1 MGNKKTRNNF
11 YNFEGRYDL
20 VRFIKTVQKVG
31 LYVNLRIGPY
41 VCAEWNFGGIPV
53 WLKYVPGI
61 SFRTDNEPFKA
72 AMQGFTQKIVQMMKS
87 ENLFQSQGG
96 PIILSQIENEY
107 GPESKAMG
115 AAGHAY
121 LNWAA
126 YMAVGLGTG
135 VPWVMCKEIDA
146 PDPVINSCNG
156 FYCDDFS
163 PNKPYKP
170 SMWTESWSGWFTE
183 FGGPIHQRPVQDLA
197 FAVARF
203 IQKGGS
209 YVNYY
214 MYHGG
219 TNFGRSAGGPFIT
232 TSYDYDA
239 PIDEYA
245 LPYLAYMNDLGLIRQ
260 PKYSHLKDL
269 HKVIKR
275 CEHALVSSVPTV
287 TSLGT
292 YQQAHV
298 FSAGT
303 AGCAA
308 FLANYHVQSA
318 ATVVFNNKHYDLP
331 PWSISILP
339 DCKTSVFNTAKV
351 RISCRTY
358 YGLSFSSIKSLTS
371 QQLVRIHQL
380 FRQAKFDDPSGH
392 CLSPAGEY
400 NLRLGIIKE
409 LHPDMVA
416 TYSGSA
422 QVFEGHPFI
431 VEAGIS
437 IGGKDV
443 KQISPGVWFIGLFN
457 GIGPT
462 RTQSKM
468 IIRGPAYSFAAN
480 ITVEACTNSMMMGD
494 FCNSPVYPF
503 SCTTSNV
510 NSTLK
515 ATTVNETMLENLM
528 TCKSSLKTFCADESV
543 SYIFSFDIINVA
555 DEFTIMASDVKFN
568 VTPSNKTSGAN
579 DISLMCFV
587 RHGSMPSVASF
598 DYSSDLSKVPLV
610 IHSPLIGLESHVL
623 QCPLG
628 KAGPNCT
635 MDIYTLQTFVRRGP
649 TPFESYYLP
658 VSVGASYTS
667 ANFPLEPLL
676 SYSSYNGEPGN
687 IWTYL
692 LLDIPRGAAGGNI
705 HVQLSSDVKINYEVY
720 IRFGGLP
727 SLINRDY
734 HYVNKSIK
742 SDTSMFFMLYDSS
755 DDKINFY
762 IMYAREGTWGFGLR
776 YLNTSHDPSKGP
788 TVMSLSLERCPKRCS
803 SHGDCKFSFDAS
815 GLTSYSFC
823 SCDRNHGGIDCSI
836 EIVSHQGHIRQ
847 SFFLIV
853 SNAAAILPAYW
864 ALRQKALAEW
874 VLFTSSGI
882 ASGLYHACDVGAWCA
897 LNFNVLQFMDFWLS
911 FMAVISTFLYLAT
924 IDEVLKRAIHT
935 AVAILTALMAVTN
948 ATRSSNVVLVM
959 VIGALGLLIGWVIEL
974 STKYRSL
981 SFSVRFSLDF
991 SQILQ
996 VIKQWICNLIG
1007 TLLRRYHWPFALAG
1021 FSALSLEI
1029 LSRTLETSENYW
1041 FWHSFWHISI
1051 YTSSFFFLCSKANIR
1066 SNNCKVF
1073 DI

>member
-1 MGNKKTRNNF
+1 MNRI

-163 PNKPYKP
+163 LNKPYKP
-170 SMWTESWSGWFTE
+170 SMWTESWSGW
-183 FGGPIHQRPVQDLA
+183 
-197 FAVARF
+197 
-203 IQKGGS
+203 
-209 YVNYY
+209 
-214 MYHGG
+214 
-219 TNFGRSAGGPFIT
+219 
-232 TSYDYDA
+232 
-239 PIDEYA
+239 
-245 LPYLAYMNDLGLIRQ
+245 Q

-392 CLSPAGEY
+392 DKP
-400 NLRLGIIKE
+400 
-409 LHPDMVA
+409 
-416 TYSGSA
+416 
-422 QVFEGHPFI
+422 
-431 VEAGIS
+431 
-437 IGGKDV
+437 
-443 KQISPGVWFIGLFN
+443 
-457 GIGPT
+457 
-462 RTQSKM
+462 SKKLEM
-468 IIRGPAYSFAAN
+468 LGPAYSFAAN

-610 IHSPLIGLESHVL
+610 IHSPLIG
-623 QCPLG
+623 
-628 KAGPNCT
+628 
-635 MDIYTLQTFVRRGP
+635 R
-649 TPFESYYLP
+649 
-658 VSVGASYTS
+658 
-667 ANFPLEPLL
+667 
-676 SYSSYNGEPGN
+676 
-687 IWTYL
+687 
-692 LLDIPRGAAGGNI
+692 
-705 HVQLSSDVKINYEVY
+705 
-720 IRFGGLP
+720 
-727 SLINRDY
+727 
-734 HYVNKSIK
+734 
-742 SDTSMFFMLYDSS
+742 
-755 DDKINFY
+755 
-762 IMYAREGTWGFGLR
+762 
-776 YLNTSHDPSKGP
+776 
-788 TVMSLSLERCPKRCS
+788 
-803 SHGDCKFSFDAS
+803 
-815 GLTSYSFC
+815 
-823 SCDRNHGGIDCSI
+823 
-836 EIVSHQGHIRQ
+836 
-847 SFFLIV
+847 
-853 SNAAAILPAYW
+853 
-864 ALRQKALAEW
+864 
-874 VLFTSSGI
+874 
-882 ASGLYHACDVGAWCA
+882 
-897 LNFNVLQFMDFWLS
+897 
-911 FMAVISTFLYLAT
+911 
-924 IDEVLKRAIHT
+924 
-935 AVAILTALMAVTN
+935 
-948 ATRSSNVVLVM
+948 
-959 VIGALGLLIGWVIEL
+959 
-974 STKYRSL
+974 
-981 SFSVRFSLDF
+981 
-991 SQILQ
+991 
-996 VIKQWICNLIG
+996 
-1007 TLLRRYHWPFALAG
+1007 
-1021 FSALSLEI
+1021 
-1029 LSRTLETSENYW
+1029 
-1041 FWHSFWHISI
+1041 
-1051 YTSSFFFLCSKANIR
+1051 
-1066 SNNCKVF
+1066 
-1073 DI
+1073 

>member
-1 MGNKKTRNNF
+1 MIHPIL
-11 YNFEGRYDL
+11 RYRL
-20 VRFIKTVQKVG
+20 IRVMAFTVTISLQINHIS
-31 LYVNLRIGPY
+31 LACGP
-41 VCAEWNFGGIPV
+41 
-53 WLKYVPGI
+53 
-61 SFRTDNEPFKA
+61 S
-72 AMQGFTQKIVQMMKS
+72 
-87 ENLFQSQGG
+87 
-96 PIILSQIENEY
+96 
-107 GPESKAMG
+107 
-115 AAGHAY
+115 
-121 LNWAA
+121 
-126 YMAVGLGTG
+126 LG
-135 VPWVMCKEIDA
+135 
-146 PDPVINSCNG
+146 
-156 FYCDDFS
+156 
-163 PNKPYKP
+163 
-170 SMWTESWSGWFTE
+170 
-183 FGGPIHQRPVQDLA
+183 
-197 FAVARF
+197 VA
-203 IQKGGS
+203 
-209 YVNYY
+209 
-214 MYHGG
+214 
-219 TNFGRSAGGPFIT
+219 
-232 TSYDYDA
+232 
-239 PIDEYA
+239 A

-392 CLSPAGEY
+392 
-400 NLRLGIIKE
+400 
-409 LHPDMVA
+409 
-416 TYSGSA
+416 
-422 QVFEGHPFI
+422 
-431 VEAGIS
+431 
-437 IGGKDV
+437 
-443 KQISPGVWFIGLFN
+443 ISPGVWFIGLFN

-468 IIRGPAYSFAAN
+468 IVRGPAYSFAAN

-587 RHGSMPSVASF
+587 RHGSMPSYITIVPIDPIKIQDSNVRVC
-598 DYSSDLSKVPLV
+598 YSV
-610 IHSPLIGLESHVL
+610 ESHVL

-996 VIKQWICNLIG
+996 VIKRWICNLIG

-1041 FWHSFWHISI
+1041 FWHR
-1051 YTSSFFFLCSKANIR
+1051 Y
-1066 SNNCKVF
+1066 
-1073 DI
+1073 